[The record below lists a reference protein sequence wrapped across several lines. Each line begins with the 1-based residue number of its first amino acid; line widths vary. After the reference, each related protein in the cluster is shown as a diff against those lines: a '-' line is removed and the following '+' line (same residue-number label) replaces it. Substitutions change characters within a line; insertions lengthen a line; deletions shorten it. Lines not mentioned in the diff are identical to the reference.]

1 MSIALYFE
9 YNNIRSRD
17 TEQKKTKKFLFDWWA
32 SVFSYVFILVG

>member
-9 YNNIRSRD
+9 YNNIVHV
-17 TEQKKTKKFLFDWWA
+17 TEQKTKKFLFDWWA